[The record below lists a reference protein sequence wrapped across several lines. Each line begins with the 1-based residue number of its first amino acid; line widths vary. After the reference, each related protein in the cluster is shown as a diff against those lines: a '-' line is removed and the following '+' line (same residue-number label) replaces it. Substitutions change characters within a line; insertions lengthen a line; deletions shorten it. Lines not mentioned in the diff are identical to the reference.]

1 MSRYET
7 NGVTGRHSSS
17 MPTMPQIIPLAV
29 IARISAGLTPD
40 FAMHSRTPSRTF
52 STKPFASISA
62 QPGFGE
68 EILFS
73 R

>member
-1 MSRYET
+1 
-7 NGVTGRHSSS
+7 

-40 FAMHSRTPSRTF
+40 FEMHSRTPSRTF

-62 QPGFGE
+62 QPGFGY